1 MPQNRNGN
9 YNHTELVWDGKF
21 EKSLEL
27 PPKRAV
33 SKIVLPFQAIELINE
48 PREGTGASR
57 LFSGQKKEGWSN
69 KLIWG
74 DNKLVMS
81 SLLKEYAGKINLIY
95 IDPPFDVG
103 ADFSVRVK
111 IGDEEITKEPS
122 ILEEKAYRDTWGKGT
137 DSYLQMMYERLL
149 LMRELL
155 AENGSVYVHLDW
167 HIGHYVKVL
176 LDEVFGKDRFLN
188 EIIWAY
194 RKWNIASNVFAR
206 NHDILLFYRKGES
219 HTFNNL
225 YIPKSEKSSGKGRAW
240 QSVIDPETGKRKSVL
255 LEQESKGTP
264 MPDNWEISMI
274 NPVGLE
280 RLGYDTQ
287 KPEALLERIIN
298 ASSNENDI
306 VADFFC
312 GSGTTGAVAE
322 RLGRRWIMSDL
333 GRFAIHTSR
342 KRLMEVQRKLKE
354 ESKGYYP
361 FEILNL
367 GKYERQYWQTAVVN
381 GGRKTS
387 EEKKIAHYVK
397 FIVEL
402 YHGEV
407 IGGFTHLHGKKDNA
421 FVHIGAVDAPVT
433 MNEIKEAV
441 EECKKNSISRL
452 DMLGWEWEMGV
463 NEEAVK
469 WAKSK
474 GVRLKLLQIPREV
487 MDRRAAEDGDVRFF
501 ELDYVE
507 VDIEKKGLAVRVA
520 LKNFAIPSEE
530 FIPSELREKIQNWS
544 DYIDYWSV
552 DWDYERLRS
561 AEDEPIFQN
570 DWQTFR
576 TKKNPK
582 LELQTPVH
590 AYSKKGKYLIL
601 VKVIDIFGNDT
612 SKVIEAR
619 I

>member
-1 MPQNRNGN
+1 MPKIKNDN

-21 EKSLEL
+21 EQPLEL
-27 PPKRAV
+27 PQKRAI
-33 SKIVLPFQAIELINE
+33 SKVVLPFQAIELINE
-48 PREGTGASR
+48 PREGTGTSQ

-103 ADFSVRVK
+103 ADFSVKVK
-111 IGDEEITKEPS
+111 VGDEEITKEPS

-155 AENGSVYVHLDW
+155 AENGSIYVHLDW
-167 HIGHYVKVL
+167 HVGHYVKVMM
-176 LDEVFGKDRFLN
+176 DEIFPKHFLN

-194 RKWNIASNVFAR
+194 RRWSAQSKIFQNSHDVIYWYSKGDSCIWNQP
-206 NHDILLFYRKGES
+206 Y
-219 HTFNNL
+219 
-225 YIPKSEKSSGKGRAW
+225 EKYADSGAHYTEEDEKGRFRW
-240 QSVIDPETGKRKSVL
+240 QYLRGNKYKLYMKEGTRMKDWWDDIPYLNSMANERID
-255 LEQESKGTP
+255 
-264 MPDNWEISMI
+264 
-274 NPVGLE
+274 
-280 RLGYDTQ
+280 YDTQ

-298 ASSNENDI
+298 ASSNEDDL

-322 RLGRRWIMSDL
+322 RLGRRWVMSDL

-354 ESKGYYP
+354 ENKGYYP

-367 GKYERQYWQTAVVN
+367 GKYERQHWQLAVVN
-381 GGRKTS
+381 GGKKTS
-387 EEKKIAHYVK
+387 EGKKIAHYVE
-397 FIVEL
+397 FILEL
-402 YHGEV
+402 YRGET
-407 IGGFTHLHGKKDNA
+407 IGGFTHLHGKKDND

-433 MNEIKEAV
+433 MNEIKEAI
-441 EECKKNSISRL
+441 EECKKNSISHL
-452 DMLGWEWEMGV
+452 DVLGWEWEMGV
-463 NEEAVK
+463 NEEAIK

-487 MDRRAAEDGDVRFF
+487 MDKRAADDGEVRFF

-507 VDIEKKGLAVRVA
+507 VDVEKRGSAVSVA

-530 FIPSELREKIQNWS
+530 FIPSELREKITNWS

-561 AEDEPIFQN
+561 GNDEPTFQN

-582 LELQTPVH
+582 LELQTPAH
-590 AYSKKGKYLIL
+590 TYTKKDKYLIMI
-601 VKVIDIFGNDT
+601 KVIDIFGNDT
-612 SKVIEAR
+612 SKVVEVKI
-619 I
+619 